1 MKYIGLY
8 LAAVLL
14 LCLAPMPYGYFTL
27 VRILATVVFGLYA
40 YRCYVAKKEAF
51 TWVFVTLA
59 LLFQPFAKV
68 GLGRTVW
75 NIIDVIV
82 AIGLIALFFWERN
95 ERKKVETGNVS
106 IAPKDSVKIENDEGN
121 RIMFKLEGTQRPGC
135 FLCQACLPSSNMYL

>member
-1 MKYIGLY
+1 MKYVPLY

-40 YRCYVAKKEAF
+40 YKCYVAKKEGL

-68 GLGRTVW
+68 GLGRTIW

-82 AIGLIALFFWERN
+82 AIGLIVLFFWCVFR
-95 ERKKVETGNVS
+95 
-106 IAPKDSVKIENDEGN
+106 
-121 RIMFKLEGTQRPGC
+121 
-135 FLCQACLPSSNMYL
+135 

>member
-1 MKYIGLY
+1 MKYVPLY

-27 VRILATVVFGLYA
+27 VRTLATVVFGLYA

-75 NIIDVIV
+75 NVIDVIV
-82 AIGLIALFFWERN
+82 AIGLIVLFFWERN
-95 ERKKVETGNVS
+95 ERKKVEKGNVS
-106 IAPKDSVKIENDEGN
+106 IAPKDSVKKENDEGN
-121 RIMFKLEGTQRPGC
+121 RIMFKLEGKLAPKE
-135 FLCQACLPSSNMYL
+135 LI